1 MKSRRF
7 YIRHILIVLSIVL
20 GFTQTALA
28 QQATVSADDKA
39 YTILDKA
46 IGETF
51 TSQNIG
57 IYFESIAFGID
68 KPESIFTLPVYK
80 VFRGGFVLID
90 KDKYQ
95 VELGLMK
102 SMSDGKLMVVVEE
115 ESKTMIIDSV
125 RKGTKEEEQEE
136 MDAFLK
142 DDFLD
147 GVLEYQGTVMVNNR
161 SCHKIKSTLKNAKED
176 MHVIYWVDVKSGELY
191 LMAEHM
197 HNTNNVYWVSKVGKA
212 PENQKYDIYVPK
224 KGITNFHGYKVID
237 RRFTNEE

>member
-1 MKSRRF
+1 MKARTF
-7 YIRHILIVLSIVL
+7 YIQYILITLNIL
-20 GFTQTALA
+20 LNANQALMA
-28 QQATVSADDKA
+28 QQPGISADDKA
-39 YTILDKA
+39 YKILDKA
-46 IGETF
+46 IGDLF
-51 TSQNIG
+51 VSQNTA

-80 VFRGGFVLID
+80 VYRGGFVMID
-90 KDKYQ
+90 KNKYQ

-115 ESKTMIIDSV
+115 QSKTMIIDSV
-125 RKGTKEEEQEE
+125 RNGTKEEEEE
-136 MDAFLK
+136 ELNAFLK

-147 GVLEYQGTVMVNNR
+147 GTLEYQGTVMLNNH

-191 LMAEHM
+191 LMSEHI
-197 HNTNNVYWVSKVGKA
+197 HNTNNVYWVSKVGKT
-212 PENQKYDIYVPK
+212 PTNQKYDIYVPK